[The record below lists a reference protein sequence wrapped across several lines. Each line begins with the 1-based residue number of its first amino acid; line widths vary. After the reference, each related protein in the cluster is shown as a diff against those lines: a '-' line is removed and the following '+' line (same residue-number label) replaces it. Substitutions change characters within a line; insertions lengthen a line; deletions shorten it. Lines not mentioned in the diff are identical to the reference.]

1 MAKVKYF
8 INNAICKSHN
18 KKTKILAEQ
27 LSQFD
32 KTIIEFDK
40 DFTPEIMLEKL
51 KAKAFDLN
59 MKYNG
64 GNIEVNMQRG
74 KGIISYSYHDGTN
87 GNFEFAY
94 ITLMSVSQ
102 TINKIEQL

>member
-8 INNAICKSHN
+8 INSTICKSHN

-40 DFTPEIMLEKL
+40 DFTPEKMLEKL

-64 GNIEVNMQRG
+64 GDIEVYMQRG
-74 KGIISYSYHDGTN
+74 KGIISYSYYDGTN